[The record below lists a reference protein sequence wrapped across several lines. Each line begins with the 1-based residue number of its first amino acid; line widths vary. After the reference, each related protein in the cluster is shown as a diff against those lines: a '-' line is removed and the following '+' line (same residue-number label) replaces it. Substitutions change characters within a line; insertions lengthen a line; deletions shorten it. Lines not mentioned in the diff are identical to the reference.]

1 MKSIKKIIPLMLVLA
16 IVFQP
21 ALSKADSKLGFED
34 KVKAYYT
41 IEQDYSQELL
51 NYNENKPLAIA
62 SLTKIMTY
70 VLVMEDINA
79 NKYKLDDKI
88 KIQTQYAKPEAS
100 TMQLKKGEE
109 LTVNDLI
116 RGMMIVSGNDAADEL
131 AVKSEGSVEKFVQRM
146 NKKAAELELESAKFY
161 SASGYPENDKEN
173 MMSAKDLAKLTTY
186 TINNYPQ
193 VLNYTK
199 TQKLSMPTR
208 KYEAATTVPFLGK
221 IEGVDGFKTG
231 TTEKAGYCL
240 ITTMSLKPN
249 NPKNKIVSVLMGA
262 PTKYDRNTY
271 QKIILEYV
279 RNSFEPMNILN
290 SEKPI
295 ETKSVNS
302 VVDKNVEIY
311 PTEDVSILY
320 NTKTGLQQKVDIKKD
335 LKAPLK
341 KGQIVGKV
349 VIDTGKGD
357 KREVSL
363 VVKKPYEK
371 ADTLTRIKRSA
382 KYTYELLEALLAS

>member
-1 MKSIKKIIPLMLVLA
+1 MKSIKKIIPLMLILT

-21 ALSKADSKLGFED
+21 ALSTADSRLGFED
-34 KVKAYYT
+34 KVKSYYT
-41 IEQDYSQELL
+41 IEQEYSQELL
-51 NYNENKPLAIA
+51 NCNENKPLAIA

-70 VLVMEDINA
+70 VLVMEDIHA

-88 KIQTQYAKPEAS
+88 KIQTQYSKPEAS

-131 AVKSEGSVEKFVQRM
+131 AIKSEGSVQKFVKRM
-146 NKKAAELELESAKFY
+146 NKKAQELELDSAKFY
-161 SASGYPENDKEN
+161 TASGYPENDKDN
-173 MMSAKDLAKLTTY
+173 LMSAKDLAKLTSY
-186 TINNYPQ
+186 TINNFPQ

-199 TQKLSMPTR
+199 TQKLSMPQR
-208 KYEAATTVPFLGK
+208 KYEAASTIPFLGK
-221 IEGVDGFKTG
+221 IDGVDGFKTG

-240 ITTMSLKPN
+240 ITTMNLKPN
-249 NPKNKIVSVLMGA
+249 DSKHKVISVLMGA

-271 QKIILEYV
+271 QKIMLEYV
-279 RNSFEPMNILN
+279 RNSFEPMKILDR
-290 SEKPI
+290 EKPI
-295 ETKSVNS
+295 ETKIVNS
-302 VVDKNVEIY
+302 VVDGKVEIF

-320 NTKTGLQQKVDIKKD
+320 NNKTGLQEKLDIKKD

-341 KGQIVGKV
+341 KGQIVGKI

-357 KREVSL
+357 TREVSL
-363 VVKKPYEK
+363 VVNKSYEK
-371 ADTLTRIKRSA
+371 ADTMTRIKRSA
-382 KYTYELLEALLAS
+382 AYTYELLSALLQS

>member
-88 KIQTQYAKPEAS
+88 KIQTQYSKPEAS

-131 AVKSEGSVEKFVQRM
+131 AVKSEGSVGKFVERM
-146 NKKAAELELESAKFY
+146 NKKAAELEL
-161 SASGYPENDKEN
+161 
-173 MMSAKDLAKLTTY
+173 
-186 TINNYPQ
+186 
-193 VLNYTK
+193 
-199 TQKLSMPTR
+199 
-208 KYEAATTVPFLGK
+208 
-221 IEGVDGFKTG
+221 
-231 TTEKAGYCL
+231 
-240 ITTMSLKPN
+240 
-249 NPKNKIVSVLMGA
+249 
-262 PTKYDRNTY
+262 
-271 QKIILEYV
+271 
-279 RNSFEPMNILN
+279 
-290 SEKPI
+290 
-295 ETKSVNS
+295 
-302 VVDKNVEIY
+302 
-311 PTEDVSILY
+311 
-320 NTKTGLQQKVDIKKD
+320 
-335 LKAPLK
+335 
-341 KGQIVGKV
+341 
-349 VIDTGKGD
+349 
-357 KREVSL
+357 
-363 VVKKPYEK
+363 
-371 ADTLTRIKRSA
+371 
-382 KYTYELLEALLAS
+382 